1 MRTFLLVSNRVRWLI
16 ELNLVMIKFILNQ
29 WFVLKFIVIYY
40 YFIFSTALTE
50 YLMTYFIMYKGV

>member
-1 MRTFLLVSNRVRWLI
+1 MRNFLLVSNRVRWLI

-50 YLMTYFIMYKGV
+50 YLMTYFMYKGV